1 MLILFNSEM
10 TSLGRELEQVSEN
23 LSEIHTQEYP
33 VKCSVY
39 KYTTKVRK
47 TIETNQTSL
56 NIQMVNQ
63 KILWRIKN
71 NEADL

>member
-10 TSLGRELEQVSEN
+10 TLLGRELEQVSEN

-47 TIETNQTSL
+47 KNRDKPNLSQHTNS
-56 NIQMVNQ
+56 IS
-63 KILWRIKN
+63 KN
-71 NEADL
+71 TMEN